1 MKHDTKEQP
10 EQLLRELSA
19 IAATAAPPA
28 VDVTDSVMST
38 IQEMRRMSIPF
49 DRTPLIFGGVT
60 IATAASLMIAL
71 LPSLTTMTQPWI
83 SFWLL

>member
-1 MKHDTKEQP
+1 MKHDAP
-10 EQLLRELSA
+10 EQWLRELSA
-19 IAATAAPPA
+19 LGSTDSPPA
-28 VDVTDSVMST
+28 VDVTDSVMSS
-38 IQEMRRMSIPF
+38 IHDMQHMVIPF
-49 DRTPLIFGGVT
+49 DRTPLICGGIT

>member
-1 MKHDTKEQP
+1 MTHDAP
-10 EQLLRELSA
+10 EQWLREL
-19 IAATAAPPA
+19 AAQSSTASPP
-28 VDVTDSVMST
+28 VIDVTDSVMSS
-38 IQEMRRMSIPF
+38 IHDMRNIAIPL
-49 DRTPLIFGGVT
+49 DRTPLVVGGIT